1 MLISYLFQGVS
12 GQVSHRRRVMIER
25 RRLDLLELK
34 IAREREEAL
43 HNEILFHKDL
53 QIKDN
58 MIKAYED
65 NDCSN
70 A

>member
-1 MLISYLFQGVS
+1 
-12 GQVSHRRRVMIER
+12 MIER